1 MEELLVKVLQY
12 YIAMYNL
19 WKCVLNFTISFC
31 VLTFTNI
38 THYGRRH
45 IQVNTEYRYWNKSN
59 VTRCKVG

>member
-31 VLTFTNI
+31 ILSRI
-38 THYGRRH
+38 LH
-45 IQVNTEYRYWNKSN
+45 IMEEDIYKLIQNTDIETNKSN

>member
-38 THYGRRH
+38 THYGRH
-45 IQVNTEYRYWNKSN
+45 IHVNTDIETNKSN
-59 VTRCKVG
+59 ITRCKVG